1 MKKLADFERTV
12 NNLQEILEESGNSIV
27 RDAAIKRYELC
38 YELAWKSIQEAMR
51 ELGLEVCKS
60 PRTCFQFAF
69 QQGWIS
75 DQGLFVD
82 MMRSRNLTTHT
93 YDEDLAESIYAQL
106 PQYLIGLQGLLE
118 NMQK

>member
-51 ELGLEVCKS
+51 ELGLEVCN
-60 PRTCFQFAF
+60 PRVPVSSLRFSKAGFP
-69 QQGWIS
+69 I
-75 DQGLFVD
+75 
-82 MMRSRNLTTHT
+82 RSCSLT
-93 YDEDLAESIYAQL
+93 
-106 PQYLIGLQGLLE
+106 
-118 NMQK
+118 